1 MRKRSTANPALP
13 TAAANIPCAMK
24 PKRNT
29 SKIEDRARQKRMA
42 ATLAPLKIALLER
55 SGRAHEATHH

>member
-1 MRKRSTANPALP
+1 
-13 TAAANIPCAMK
+13 MK

-29 SKIEDRARQKRMA
+29 KKMEDRARQKKLA
-42 ATLAPLKIALLER
+42 AILAPLKIALLER